1 MNTMRAM
8 QVSRPGGEFES
19 IEREIPQPM
28 RGQVLV
34 QIKACGVCGGDAL
47 TKEGRIPGIQYPRIP
62 GHEIAGIIDRVG
74 EGVTIWQPGD
84 RVGVG
89 FHGSHCFVCGP
100 CRSGDFTNCHNS
112 QSTGIGFDGGYA
124 EYAVIPQEAIAR
136 IPEELDFTDAGPLM
150 CAGVTTFNA
159 LRNSGATAGD
169 LVAILGI
176 GGLGHLA
183 VQYASKLGFKTV
195 AIARDAD
202 KEQLARQLGA
212 EIYIDSTK
220 TNAVT
225 ELQRMGGARVIVA
238 TATNANAV
246 SEIVNGLG
254 ANGRMMLTA
263 DVNEPLQI
271 PTHALIF
278 GRKSIQGWYSGH
290 AKDSEEALAFSA
302 MRGIRPIVET
312 FPLDQAQAA
321 YDRMMQGKA
330 NLRVVLTM

>member
-1 MNTMRAM
+1 MKTMRAM
-8 QVSRPGGEFES
+8 QISRPGGEFEA
-19 IEREIPQPM
+19 IEREIPTPM

-62 GHEIAGIIDRVG
+62 GHEIAGIIDQVG
-74 EGVTIWQPGD
+74 EGVTTWKSGD

-89 FHGSHCFVCGP
+89 FHGSHCFVCAP
-100 CRSGDFTNCHNS
+100 CRAGDFTNCQNS
-112 QSTGIGFDGGYA
+112 LSTGIGFDGGYA

-136 IPEELDFTDAGPLM
+136 IPDELDFTAAGPLM

-159 LRNSGATAGD
+159 LRNSGAKGGD

-183 VQYASKLGFKTV
+183 VQYANKLGFKTV
-195 AIARDAD
+195 AIARGAD
-202 KEQLARQLGA
+202 KEPLAHQLGA
-212 EIYIDSTK
+212 DKYIDST
-220 TNAVT
+220 TTDAVK
-225 ELQRMGGARVIVA
+225 ELQGMGGARVIMA
-238 TATNANAV
+238 TAANAKAM

-254 ANGRMMLTA
+254 ANGQMMLIA
-263 DVNEPLQI
+263 DVSEPIQLS
-271 PTHALIF
+271 THSLIF

-302 MRGIRPIVET
+302 LRGIRPIVET
-312 FPLDQAQAA
+312 FPLEQAHAA
-321 YDRMMQGKA
+321 YERMMQGKA